1 MSEHRPDKRFAM
13 YPVAL
18 RLAGRRVVVAG
29 GGRIAARRVERLLA
43 AGARVSVI
51 APTVVSMLAE
61 RAAAREIDWQQR
73 PVDDADARGAALCF
87 AATDDARANARFAA
101 AARGLGIAVQ
111 RADDAADSDFLVP
124 ALIERGP
131 LQVSI
136 SSAAA
141 APSLTRRLRARLET
155 LVPRAYGD
163 LAALAGE
170 FRDEVKIRL
179 PRAGR
184 ARFWDAIFEGPI
196 AEQVFAGRLGA
207 ARRQLAQTLADATG
221 GDPGPGLALGE
232 VYLVGSGPGEPDL
245 LTFRAL
251 RLMQR
256 ADVVLYDSLI
266 APAILE
272 LTAPDAERIHVGKR
286 AARHTLPQGDIN
298 ALMIELAQAGRRV
311 LRLKGGDPFVFG
323 RGGEEIAEL
332 AAAGIPFQVVPGI
345 TAANGCAAYAGI
357 PLTHRDHAQSVIF
370 VTGHL
375 KAGELNLSWAEL
387 ARRGQ
392 TVVFFMGRR
401 NLATICARLIEHG
414 LPFDWPAAMVIDGTT
429 ARQRLIAATLA
440 DLPERVAREPSTG
453 AALLIVG
460 EVVKLHE
467 RLGWFHPADG
477 G

>member
-1 MSEHRPDKRFAM
+1 MSEQSVDPCFAP

-43 AGARVSVI
+43 AGARIRVI
-51 APTVVSMLAE
+51 APSVTPALAE
-61 RAAAREIDWQQR
+61 RATAGAIEWQQR
-73 PVDDADARGAALCF
+73 QVTDTDARDAVLCF
-87 AATDDARANARFAA
+87 AATDDADANARFAA
-101 AARGLGIAVQ
+101 AARGQGIPVQ
-111 RADDAADSDFLVP
+111 RADAAEDSDFLVP

-131 LQVSI
+131 LQISVS
-136 SSAAA
+136 SDAA

-155 LVPRAYGD
+155 LVPHTYGD

-170 FRDEVKIRL
+170 FRAEVRRRIAR
-179 PRAGR
+179 PERA
-184 ARFWDAIFEGPI
+184 AFWDAVFDGPI
-196 AEQVFAGRLGA
+196 AEQVFAGRLDA
-207 ARRQLAQTLADATG
+207 ARHALRAMLDQGDAG
-221 GDPGPGLALGE
+221 RKPPGGE

-266 APAILE
+266 APAILALVSPE
-272 LTAPDAERIHVGKR
+272 AERIHVGKR
-286 AARHTLPQGDIN
+286 AAEHTLPQDDIN
-298 ALMIELAQAGRRV
+298 ALMVALAREGKRV

-323 RGGEEIAEL
+323 RGGEEISEL
-332 AAAGIPFQVVPGI
+332 AAAGIPFQIVPGI

-357 PLTHRDHAQSVIF
+357 PLTHRDCAQSVTF

-375 KAGELNLSWAEL
+375 KAGALNLSWAEL
-387 ARRGQ
+387 AQRGQ

-414 LPFDWPAAMVIDGTT
+414 LPGDWPAAMIIDGTT
-429 ARQRLIAATLA
+429 ARQRLIAATLD
-440 DLPERVAREPSTG
+440 DLPDRVAAERSTG

-460 EVVKLHE
+460 EVVRLHE
-467 RLGWFHPADG
+467 RLGWFHPAAGD
-477 G
+477 